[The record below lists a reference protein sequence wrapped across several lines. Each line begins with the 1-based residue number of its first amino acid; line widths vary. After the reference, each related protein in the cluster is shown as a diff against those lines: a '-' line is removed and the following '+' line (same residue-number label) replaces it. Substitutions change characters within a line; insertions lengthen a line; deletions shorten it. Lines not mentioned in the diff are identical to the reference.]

1 MFSKEVPD
9 EPHLDIR
16 QSIMILVEYLLRLPD
31 VKVLLA
37 AAKRL
42 GRGVRQGG

>member
-1 MFSKEVPD
+1 
-9 EPHLDIR
+9 
-16 QSIMILVEYLLRLPD
+16 MILVEYLLRLPD

-42 GRGVRQGG
+42 ARRLCREVRKGGYAGRNRERR